1 MSRDLLTHP
10 VRAMRC
16 GGSAGVD
23 MMHVAR
29 GRLDAYFEAPEL
41 GRAAAAGFELLP
53 ERCVE
58 ALGTGAVFFWG
69 GI

>member
-1 MSRDLLTHP
+1 
-10 VRAMRC
+10 
-16 GGSAGVD
+16 
-23 MMHVAR
+23 MHVAR
-29 GRLDAYFEAPEL
+29 GRLDAYFEAAEL

-58 ALGTGAVFFWG
+58 ALGTGAVFFFGGG